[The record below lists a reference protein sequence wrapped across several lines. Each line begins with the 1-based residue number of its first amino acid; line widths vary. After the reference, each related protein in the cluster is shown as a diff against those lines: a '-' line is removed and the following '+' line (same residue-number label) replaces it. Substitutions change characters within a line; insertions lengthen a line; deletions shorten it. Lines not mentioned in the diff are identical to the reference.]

1 MRLTSR
7 FTPLIILAGFLLFSL
22 VAAQGTGSVET
33 VENHYTIIRSRW
45 EGQGVATVELQGMF
59 DERPVLSDIGL
70 IRFVGIPAQKNRE
83 AIVHPMR
90 FQLWRK
96 ILESEQPHRE
106 VTYRDQFGEHDIVT
120 DQAEWL
126 ILPSINETLAIGDLS
141 KGEGQHYVAYD
152 VIERTSINQTV
163 VITDALG
170 TREVTLT
177 APEFFAVPVE
187 KNHAGTSSRIIDD
200 RVHLA
205 IYRMQQT
212 VSVDVTV
219 DMGDQF
225 RNESVDLFIIFYLA
239 VPAEKLSE

>member
-1 MRLTSR
+1 M
-7 FTPLIILAGFLLFSL
+7 
-22 VAAQGTGSVET
+22 
-33 VENHYTIIRSRW
+33 
-45 EGQGVATVELQGMF
+45 
-59 DERPVLSDIGL
+59 
-70 IRFVGIPAQKNRE
+70 
-83 AIVHPMR
+83 
-90 FQLWRK
+90 
-96 ILESEQPHRE
+96 
-106 VTYRDQFGEHDIVT
+106 
-120 DQAEWL
+120 

-219 DMGDQF
+219 DMGDQSIQDHLF
-225 RNESVDLFIIFYLA
+225 GQQGPTPASDAHASKKLDAVVGTVRPELRKIGASETFDRQLAQGGVGSDRALGIGCRNGRHHENRGEATPHLGEVATKPLGDSRRDLGGGIVDLNPIDVLVGQLQKA
-239 VPAEKLSE
+239 TDLTCG